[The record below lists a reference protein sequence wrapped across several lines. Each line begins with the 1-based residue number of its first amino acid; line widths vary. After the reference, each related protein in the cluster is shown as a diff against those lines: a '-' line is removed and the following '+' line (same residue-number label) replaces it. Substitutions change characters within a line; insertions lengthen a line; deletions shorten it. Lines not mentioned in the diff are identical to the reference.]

1 MIKLI
6 NGDCLEY
13 LPNIEDNSVDLFL
26 LDPPYNASNSKL
38 SFKDKHYTTINEKW
52 DKNFK
57 IDFFDICVDK
67 LKDGGQMLIFCS
79 YHLLGLYLQK
89 NNIKLQQILHWQKRN
104 PVPSF
109 TKCYGFSI
117 EYILW
122 FMKKGKSYTFNKE
135 FRFNYKNI
143 FTTNINGWK
152 QTKHPTE
159 KPYNI
164 IKSLIQTH
172 SNENDLVADIFMGSG
187 TTGVACKEENRNF
200 IGIEKEKNYFDI
212 AEKRINN
219 FGGKFFYE
227 N

>member
-1 MIKLI
+1 MINLI

-13 LPNIEDNSVDLFL
+13 LPSIEDNSVDLFL

-38 SFKDKHYTTINEKW
+38 SFKDKHYSTINEEW
-52 DKNFK
+52 DKDFK
-57 IDFFDICVDK
+57 IDFFDLCVDK

-79 YHLLGLYLQK
+79 YHLLNIYLQK
-89 NNIKLQQILHWQKRN
+89 NNIKLQQILHWQKIN

-122 FMKKGKSYTFNKE
+122 FVKKGKSYTFNKE
-135 FRFNYKNI
+135 FRFDYKNI
-143 FTTNINGWK
+143 FITNVNGWK

-159 KPYNI
+159 KPYNV

-172 SNENDLVADIFMGSG
+172 SNENNLVADIFMGSG
-187 TTGVACKEENRNF
+187 TTGVACKEVNRDF

-212 AEKRINN
+212 AKKRINN
-219 FGGKFFYE
+219 FGGKFFNE

>member
-6 NGDCLEY
+6 NEDCLKY
-13 LPNIEDNSVDLFL
+13 LPEIEDNSVDLFL

-38 SFKDKHYTTINEKW
+38 SFKDKHYITINEEW

-57 IDFFDICVDK
+57 IDFFDICVNK

-79 YHLLGLYLQK
+79 YHLLGAYLQK
-89 NNIKLQQILHWQKRN
+89 NNIKLQQILHWQKIN

-122 FMKKGKSYTFNKE
+122 FVKKGKPYSFNKE
-135 FRFNYKNI
+135 FRFDYKNI
-143 FTTNINGWK
+143 FITNVNGWK

-159 KPYNI
+159 KPYNL

-172 SNENDLVADIFMGSG
+172 SNENDLIVDIFLGSG
-187 TTGVACKEENRNF
+187 TTGVVCKEVNRSF
-200 IGIEKEKNYFDI
+200 IGIEKEKNYFDM

-219 FGGKFFYE
+219 FGGKFFK
-227 N
+227 